1 MVVHAEPQSSS
12 KSSGANTSATSRA
25 TRSEERA
32 AALVVHAE
40 SQSSSKSSGARTER
54 TAASTVANSSAT
66 PLSKCSGARSI
77 SSYTNASPLL
87 EEAVAVITVRDSPQS
102 SGVPSVVNA
111 IVSPTASGAGR
122 TEALDLA
129 NQSLLRLISLIQEWN
144 INLSELGES
153 ALTLDAFF
161 KQKSLQS
168 GVTIDKFM
176 DGDKGKGMEF
186 DEDGSVPINV
196 RSDARGDVVFD
207 EEVVAKG
214 VTVDTVVDGDKGND
228 IEVGSVPVT
237 VRSDARV
244 GVVDTVVDGDE
255 GKGMEVDEDGSVQVD
270 EDGSVPV
277 DTLVDGDEGKKD
289 MGVNV
294 DVSENQTSV
303 NACTFSSADD
313 IKIYQIGNNIRNKF
327 VITSAAGMRFQASVL
342 SLYVHAL
349 RVHFMSR
356 RYFATRKIYLD
367 LAKTETYQKHKDNF
381 FLLDQGNLD
390 IDVFKNKHKFE
401 NYIGVETLTKAMA
414 SMFPKETGFHPTLI
428 QNFSLPRKPCCT
440 NLISTTFSEFIA
452 EQQQQHPAADLSI
465 IFVDFTTSDKI
476 RGAPTVVDFPNRVL
490 VSTVGVYQTVGAL
503 YSVIDA
509 DCTSSE
515 RYACRILNR
524 GQLDCEYS
532 IHECLFRE
540 GKYITTSTP
549 AKLNFIKN
557 WDDSKIH
564 NVDYVYTRNV
574 NSMFPA
580 MFTHKKTPYSIKYE
594 LIGVV
599 MCLNDG
605 QKEGSLGFHGRASL
619 SIPNA
624 LSRLEPIGQ
633 YGDQFIYHREMYILT
648 GKSNEWLSDEI
659 VNSCCKKYTEFVASR
674 RGNFGRYIPPFVFQS
689 LLQHLHPSTNL
700 QSTRSKSQKDTL
712 DESEVRDA
720 YLYSKNLWVYQNIFD
735 DPNTWFFSVINYP
748 NQKHWIYIGIHA
760 SEHTIIVYDPLRNRN
775 NTDIVGSVVQAYA
788 NCDFAEALE
797 QNKADTSEIPKWI
810 QLHVDGQL
818 QEDSHNCGVL
828 SLISF
833 FRGIRKLNE
842 LGTECTAANLAARWK
857 CGNTIDAFTAYRKNL
872 LKLILSESSDST
884 AFEYFYNVLQDYI
897 SSGQTL
903 FE

>member
-1 MVVHAEPQSSS
+1 
-12 KSSGANTSATSRA
+12 
-25 TRSEERA
+25 
-32 AALVVHAE
+32 
-40 SQSSSKSSGARTER
+40 
-54 TAASTVANSSAT
+54 
-66 PLSKCSGARSI
+66 
-77 SSYTNASPLL
+77 
-87 EEAVAVITVRDSPQS
+87 
-102 SGVPSVVNA
+102 
-111 IVSPTASGAGR
+111 
-122 TEALDLA
+122 
-129 NQSLLRLISLIQEWN
+129 
-144 INLSELGES
+144 
-153 ALTLDAFF
+153 
-161 KQKSLQS
+161 
-168 GVTIDKFM
+168 
-176 DGDKGKGMEF
+176 MEV
-186 DEDGSVPINV
+186 DEDGCL
-196 RSDARGDVVFD
+196 RSDERGDVVFD
-207 EEVVAKG
+207 KEVVAKG
-214 VTVDTVVDGDKGND
+214 VTVDTVVDGDKGNG

-313 IKIYQIGNNIRNKF
+313 IKINQIGNNIRNKF

-428 QNFSLPRKPCCT
+428 QNFSLPRKPCST

>member
-1 MVVHAEPQSSS
+1 
-12 KSSGANTSATSRA
+12 
-25 TRSEERA
+25 
-32 AALVVHAE
+32 
-40 SQSSSKSSGARTER
+40 
-54 TAASTVANSSAT
+54 
-66 PLSKCSGARSI
+66 
-77 SSYTNASPLL
+77 
-87 EEAVAVITVRDSPQS
+87 
-102 SGVPSVVNA
+102 
-111 IVSPTASGAGR
+111 
-122 TEALDLA
+122 
-129 NQSLLRLISLIQEWN
+129 
-144 INLSELGES
+144 
-153 ALTLDAFF
+153 
-161 KQKSLQS
+161 
-168 GVTIDKFM
+168 
-176 DGDKGKGMEF
+176 MEV
-186 DEDGSVPINV
+186 DEDGCL
-196 RSDARGDVVFD
+196 RSDERGDVVFD
-207 EEVVAKG
+207 KEVVAKG
-214 VTVDTVVDGDKGND
+214 VTVDTVVDGDKGNG

-313 IKIYQIGNNIRNKF
+313 IKINQIGNNIRNKF

-390 IDVFKNKHKFE
+390 IDVFKNEHKFE

-580 MFTHKKTPYSIKYE
+580 MFTHKKTSYSIKYE